1 MRYGVARRT
10 LLVTAGIVWII
21 AGGNIL
27 RIGIVTWMSDNENW
41 LFRVGEVIIV
51 FLLFFHLVFKKLYYN
66 IHDVYLKKVIKVVLF
81 LFLM

>member
-10 LLVTAGIVWII
+10 LLITAGIVWII

-27 RIGIVTWMSDNENW
+27 RIGVVTWMSDNENW
-41 LFRVGEVIIV
+41 LFRVGEVIII
-51 FLLFFHLVFKKLYYN
+51 FLLFFIWYLKSCIIN

-81 LFLM
+81 LSLM